1 MLEEALAVRRPS
13 RSAGTAALL
22 GGGAWL
28 LLAPAAELQRRDL
41 LSYDGYNRL
50 VAVPL
55 LLFTVA
61 LVLAPRV
68 LAVRGLARAG
78 FRAAAVGA
86 GLLVAGNVIEFY
98 GVLLQDR
105 PNSYAAYGT
114 GQEPWIGS
122 DVGWLIFG
130 LGGLVL
136 LIGGILA
143 GVGMARTATRP
154 RWLVVFAA
162 TLGPGVLV
170 GNLFGLGPAWLSVLV
185 LAAYAAAWLVFGRL
199 LRRSQ
204 AVLRAASAQA
214 PH

>member
-1 MLEEALAVRRPS
+1 MLGEALVVRRPS

-68 LAVRGLARAG
+68 LGARGAARTG

-86 GLLVAGNVIEFY
+86 GLLLAGNGIEFY

-122 DVGWLIFG
+122 DVGWMIFL
-130 LGGLVL
+130 LGVLVL
-136 LIGGILA
+136 LVGGLLA
-143 GVGMARTATRP
+143 AVGLYRSRVRP
-154 RWLVVFAA
+154 RWLAAFAA
-162 TLGPGVLV
+162 ALGPGVLA
-170 GNLFGLGPAWLSVLV
+170 GSLFGLGRAPLSVLV
-185 LAAYAAAWLVFGRL
+185 LGAYAAAWLVFGRL
-199 LRRSQ
+199 LLRRPPS
-204 AVLRAASAQA
+204 VDR
-214 PH
+214 